1 MLRSDAKAPDDQ
13 TVSPATAARVSLAR
27 AADQAFSL
35 ALRVNSIRQSRLDLA
50 DVVDQ
55 IDEDWALFPLLHD
68 DGSVGVMC
76 LEPACIIA
84 FVETQT
90 MGRVSAAVAEPRRL
104 TQTDKALAVAFLEG
118 FLRRFDEALKGA
130 PTAYWTRGYHTE
142 DAVATRHMMVLQL
155 DGAEYRGFDM
165 QSEVVEAERPINMR
179 LFLPIKEKVAK
190 QNARKKPTKT
200 GVALLE
206 SEHTIRRS
214 AMAAKV
220 EMDAIMCKV
229 MLPLSELNTLQP
241 GHLVPLPQD
250 AAKQAHLVDRSG
262 RSAQSV
268 RLGQLHGMRAIKVLH
283 ENEDPGMMEPG
294 ALDPSRPKASAN
306 GPKTSPERGA
316 EVEIEEPVQEPQ
328 SIALAPVQQD
338 EFDVLIQAGKDE
350 GS

>member
-1 MLRSDAKAPDDQ
+1 MLRSDAKAPDAQ

-35 ALRVNSIRQSRLDLA
+35 TLRVNSIRQSRLDLA

-68 DGSVGVMC
+68 NGSVGVMC

-130 PTAYWTRGYHTE
+130 PTAYWTRGYRTE
-142 DAVATRHMMVLQL
+142 DAVATRHMMVLKL
-155 DGAEYRGFDM
+155 DRAEYRGFDI

-190 QNARKKPTKT
+190 QNAKKKPTKT

-214 AMAAKV
+214 AMAANV

-250 AAKQAHLVDRSG
+250 AAKQAHLVDRPG

-268 RLGQLHGMRAIKVLH
+268 RLGQLHGMRAVKLLH

-306 GPKTSPERGA
+306 GPKTSAERGA
-316 EVEIEEPVQEPQ
+316 EDEIEESVQEPQ
-328 SIALAPVQQD
+328 RTVLAPVQQD
-338 EFDVLIQAGKDE
+338 EFDVLL
-350 GS
+350 

>member
-90 MGRVSAAVAEPRRL
+90 MGRVSAAVAQPRRL

-130 PTAYWTRGYHTE
+130 PTAYWTRGYRTE
-142 DAVATRHMMVLQL
+142 DAVAIRHMVVLPL
-155 DGAEYRGFDM
+155 DGAEYRGFDI

-190 QNARKKPTKT
+190 QNAKKKPTKT

-214 AMAAKV
+214 AMAANV

-241 GHLVPLPQD
+241 GHLVLLPQD
-250 AAKQAHLVDRSG
+250 AAKQAHLVDRPG

-268 RLGQLHGMRAIKVLH
+268 RLGQLHGMRAVKLLH

-306 GPKTSPERGA
+306 GPKTSAERGA
-316 EVEIEEPVQEPQ
+316 EDEIEEPVQEPQ
-328 SIALAPVQQD
+328 STALAPV
-338 EFDVLIQAGKDE
+338 
-350 GS
+350 